1 MKKSGLFLIILLMP
15 VLLQAQ
21 INKMKDIL
29 EDVQTEQNDGKFT
42 LRFFDA
48 LTGNGVDDARI
59 EIINQGEYTT
69 DAAGKI
75 LFNMLP
81 EGIYYFKFSKKGY
94 IAAQYKFE
102 VVANTIFFNRFTVS
116 PRTELGAVRIVL
128 DWDQSPADLDL
139 HLIKAGAY
147 HISYRNKI
155 NSGDG
160 AAQLDRDDTDSYGPE
175 TITINRTDNEA
186 VYFCSVVDYTNLSK
200 SNSTALSKSK
210 AVVRI
215 YNNNELQDTF
225 YVPLSKTGK
234 NWQVFKITKGNITG
248 LYQIDNITQ

>member
-1 MKKSGLFLIILLMP
+1 MP
-15 VLLQAQ
+15 FVLQAQ

-48 LTGNGVDDARI
+48 LTGVGVDDARV
-59 EIINQGEYTT
+59 EIINQGEFVT
-69 DAAGKI
+69 DAAGRV
-75 LFNMLP
+75 LFDMLP

-102 VVANTIFFNRFTVS
+102 VVANTIFYNRFSVS

-128 DWDQSPADLDL
+128 DWDQSPSDLDL
-139 HLIKAGAY
+139 HLIKEHAY

-175 TITINRTDNEA
+175 TITINKTDNEA
-186 VYFCSVVDYTNLSK
+186 VYYCSVVDYTNIAR
-200 SNSTALSKSK
+200 NNTNALSKSK
-210 AVVRI
+210 AVVRV
-215 YNNNELQDTF
+215 YNNNELADTF
-225 YVPLSKTGK
+225 YVPLSGNGN
-234 NWQVFKITKGNITG
+234 NWQVFKISKGNITG
-248 LYQIDNITQ
+248 IYQIQTITQ